1 MKSNILAFFLSIGSI
16 ALAVLI
22 VWFYNMSDKDAPEMR
37 FMAMDLIYDS
47 STTESNLLGGVVAY
61 DGVDGDITDR
71 IVVEKTILDE
81 EQGTAVV
88 YYAVSDLSGNVAKQ
102 SRVFPADIE
111 DLKGENE
118 DLFNSEEGG
127 LFPEGFAA
135 EEDSGE
141 GESSDEQ
148 EEGEESAATSEGVSA
163 GGTAS
168 GNSAAENG
176 TTGN

>member
-16 ALAVLI
+16 ALAALI

-47 STTESNLLGGVVAY
+47 STTESSLLNGVVAY

-88 YYAVSDLSGNVAKQ
+88 YYAVSDLSGNVTKQ

-111 DLKGENE
+111 DLKGENSDIPE
-118 DLFNSEEGG
+118 YETEG
-127 LFPEGFAA
+127 LYPEGIMPG
-135 EEDSGE
+135 SE
-141 GESSDEQ
+141 GEN
-148 EEGEESAATSEGVSA
+148 TSEGDETSEESGDNASSENSGQENSDGENKTA
-163 GGTAS
+163 G
-168 GNSAAENG
+168 N
-176 TTGN
+176 